1 MMKKVLMKTKN
12 SFFIFF
18 LFLFVSSCSYLN
30 KLNLCV
36 TNITSIDSTHSCY
49 TIKWNKNKTFLKDTS
64 GLFNIG
70 DSLILKPTEYGGGLM
85 YNLNSIYPCEEFS
98 FYEVKSGN
106 SKLFF
111 KQVDSIKYDFN
122 GINKFRLIKK

>member
-1 MMKKVLMKTKN
+1 MKTKN

>member
-18 LFLFVSSCSYLN
+18 LLLFVSSCSYLN

-49 TIKWNKNKTFLKDTS
+49 TIKGNKNKTFLKDTS

-70 DSLILKPTEYGGGLM
+70 DSLILKPTEYSGGLI
-85 YNLNSIYPCEEFS
+85 YNLNSISPCEEFS
-98 FYEVKSGN
+98 FYEVKRGK

-111 KQVDSIKYDFN
+111 KQIDSIKYDFN